1 MSPKHLRTT
10 AVYYAMSVDSAIS
23 IDCAMSI
30 EYCSVSAQDV
40 QFHQ

>member
-10 AVYYAMSVDSAIS
+10 ALDYAMSV
-23 IDCAMSI
+23 DCAMSI